1 MLPPFTSASHDG
13 DLGCFVRNIILN
25 SIFQKGQFI
34 IPDIASQTGFSVTTI
49 AKYVSELYAEDI
61 LEKGDCLKTNKR
73 GRNPVL
79 YRVKSETYYFL
90 GVDLK
95 PFELIIGLMNLTGD
109 MVCIERITDF
119 RFENTHNK
127 LDEIC
132 THISQFM
139 LKFQSQNAGK
149 IAGVNFNI
157 GGRVNSHL
165 GTSATIFNFE
175 ETREVPLTL
184 LLNERLGIPVFI
196 ENDTKAMAYGEYVSE
211 NNASQENV
219 IYVNIGWGLGLCII
233 INGEIYYGKDGY
245 SGEFGH
251 IHMYEN
257 NVMCHCGKK
266 GCIETEISG
275 SAVCRKLVERI
286 YNHEAS
292 VLSKKVWNGNM
303 ITIEDIIEAAKLED
317 PLCIELVTQA
327 GGELGHQLAGLIN
340 LLNPD
345 RIIIGGRMSEIA
357 PYYFLQPVKLA
368 VHKYSLRL
376 MTQQLSIV
384 PSRLGGDAGVIGACL
399 IARKKMTWN
408 KLSICKR

>member
-1 MLPPFTSASHDG
+1 M
-13 DLGCFVRNIILN
+13 
-25 SIFQKGQFI
+25 
-34 IPDIASQTGFSVTTI
+34 
-49 AKYVSELYAEDI
+49 
-61 LEKGDCLKTNKR
+61 
-73 GRNPVL
+73 
-79 YRVKSETYYFL
+79 

-95 PFELIIGLMNLTGD
+95 PFELIIGLMNLTGE

-119 RFENTHNK
+119 RFENTHNI

-132 THISQFM
+132 THISQFI
-139 LKFQSQNAGK
+139 LKFQGRNVGK
-149 IAGVNFNI
+149 IVGINFNI

-175 ETREVPLTL
+175 ETREVPLTF

-211 NNASQENV
+211 NNSSQENV
-219 IYVNIGWGLGLCII
+219 IYVNVGWGLGLCII
-233 INGEIYYGKDGY
+233 IDGEIYYGKDGY

-275 SAVCRKLVERI
+275 SAVCRKIVERI
-286 YNHEAS
+286 HNHEAS
-292 VLSKKVWNGNM
+292 VLSKKVWSGNV

-327 GGELGHQLAGLIN
+327 GSELGHQLAGLIN

-357 PYYFLQPVKLA
+357 SYYFLQPVKLA

-376 MTQQLSIV
+376 MTQHLSIV
-384 PSRLGGDAGVIGACL
+384 PSRLGVDAGVIGACL
-399 IARKKMTWN
+399 IARKKMIWN
-408 KLSICKR
+408 KLSIFEG

>member
-1 MLPPFTSASHDG
+1 M
-13 DLGCFVRNIILN
+13 RR
-25 SIFQKGQFI
+25 IF
-34 IPDIASQTGFSVTTI
+34 
-49 AKYVSELYAEDI
+49 

-139 LKFQSQNAGK
+139 LKFQSQNASK

-399 IARKKMTWN
+399 IARKKMIWN
-408 KLSICKR
+408 KLSIFKR

>member
-127 LDEIC
+127 LNEIC

-368 VHKYSLRL
+368 VHKYS
-376 MTQQLSIV
+376 TY
-384 PSRLGGDAGVIGACL
+384 
-399 IARKKMTWN
+399 
-408 KLSICKR
+408 

>member
-1 MLPPFTSASHDG
+1 
-13 DLGCFVRNIILN
+13 
-25 SIFQKGQFI
+25 
-34 IPDIASQTGFSVTTI
+34 
-49 AKYVSELYAEDI
+49 
-61 LEKGDCLKTNKR
+61 
-73 GRNPVL
+73 
-79 YRVKSETYYFL
+79 
-90 GVDLK
+90 
-95 PFELIIGLMNLTGD
+95 
-109 MVCIERITDF
+109 
-119 RFENTHNK
+119 
-127 LDEIC
+127 
-132 THISQFM
+132 
-139 LKFQSQNAGK
+139 
-149 IAGVNFNI
+149 
-157 GGRVNSHL
+157 
-165 GTSATIFNFE
+165 
-175 ETREVPLTL
+175 
-184 LLNERLGIPVFI
+184 
-196 ENDTKAMAYGEYVSE
+196 
-211 NNASQENV
+211 
-219 IYVNIGWGLGLCII
+219 
-233 INGEIYYGKDGY
+233 
-245 SGEFGH
+245 
-251 IHMYEN
+251 MYEN

-399 IARKKMTWN
+399 IARKKMIWN
-408 KLSICKR
+408 KLSIFEG

>member
-196 ENDTKAMAYGEYVSE
+196 ENPKTM
-211 NNASQENV
+211 
-219 IYVNIGWGLGLCII
+219 
-233 INGEIYYGKDGY
+233 
-245 SGEFGH
+245 
-251 IHMYEN
+251 
-257 NVMCHCGKK
+257 
-266 GCIETEISG
+266 
-275 SAVCRKLVERI
+275 
-286 YNHEAS
+286 
-292 VLSKKVWNGNM
+292 
-303 ITIEDIIEAAKLED
+303 
-317 PLCIELVTQA
+317 P
-327 GGELGHQLAGLIN
+327 
-340 LLNPD
+340 
-345 RIIIGGRMSEIA
+345 RM
-357 PYYFLQPVKLA
+357 
-368 VHKYSLRL
+368 R
-376 MTQQLSIV
+376 M
-384 PSRLGGDAGVIGACL
+384 
-399 IARKKMTWN
+399 
-408 KLSICKR
+408 

>member
-1 MLPPFTSASHDG
+1 MSHPFMSASHDG
-13 DLGCFVRNIILN
+13 DLGYFVRNIILN
-25 SIFQKGQFI
+25 SVFQKGQFI
-34 IPDIASQTGFSVTTI
+34 IPDIADQTGFSVTTI
-49 AKYVSELYAEDI
+49 AKYVSELYAKDI
-61 LEKGDCLKTNKR
+61 LEKKDCLKTNKR
-73 GRNPVL
+73 GRNPIL
-79 YRVKSETYYFL
+79 YQVKSERYYFL

-95 PFELIIGLMNLTGD
+95 PFELIIGLMNLTGE

-119 RFENTHNK
+119 RFENTHNI

-132 THISQFM
+132 THISQFI
-139 LKFQSQNAGK
+139 LKFQGRNVGK
-149 IAGVNFNI
+149 IVGINFNI

-175 ETREVPLTL
+175 ETREVPLTF

-211 NNASQENV
+211 NNSSQENV
-219 IYVNIGWGLGLCII
+219 IYVNVGWGLGLCII
-233 INGEIYYGKDGY
+233 IDGEIYYGKDGY

-275 SAVCRKLVERI
+275 SAVCRKIVERI
-286 YNHEAS
+286 HNHEAS
-292 VLSKKVWNGNM
+292 VLSKKV
-303 ITIEDIIEAAKLED
+303 TIEDIIEAAKLED

-327 GGELGHQLAGLIN
+327 GSELGHQLAGLIN

-357 PYYFLQPVKLA
+357 SYYFLQPVKLA

-376 MTQQLSIV
+376 MTQHLSIV
-384 PSRLGGDAGVIGACL
+384 PSRLGVDAGVIGACL
-399 IARKKMTWN
+399 IARKKMIWN
-408 KLSICKR
+408 KLSIFEG

>member
-1 MLPPFTSASHDG
+1 MYAYFAVHAKVSKSE
-13 DLGCFVRNIILN
+13 RRQN
-25 SIFQKGQFI
+25 SGRQFQYWRAGQF
-34 IPDIASQTGFSVTTI
+34 A
-49 AKYVSELYAEDI
+49 
-61 LEKGDCLKTNKR
+61 
-73 GRNPVL
+73 
-79 YRVKSETYYFL
+79 
-90 GVDLK
+90 
-95 PFELIIGLMNLTGD
+95 
-109 MVCIERITDF
+109 F
-119 RFENTHNK
+119 R
-127 LDEIC
+127 
-132 THISQFM
+132 
-139 LKFQSQNAGK
+139 
-149 IAGVNFNI
+149 
-157 GGRVNSHL
+157 
-165 GTSATIFNFE
+165 
-175 ETREVPLTL
+175 
-184 LLNERLGIPVFI
+184 NERHDFQFRGDTRSAADSFAQRTLGIPVFI

-399 IARKKMTWN
+399 IARKKMIWN
-408 KLSICKR
+408 KLSIFKR